1 MLHFLDGNNRAVK
14 LPTYL
19 AGVIDVE
26 DVKGVYNASNHP
38 DVRSGRK
45 SGETI
50 LNEFLTNFE
59 GPGGTKDGK
68 ITVEEFE
75 SYYSNI
81 SASIDDDDYFELM
94 LRNAWH
100 ISGGKGSY
108 ANSTNRRVLVTHDD
122 GRQSVEEIK
131 NDIGLRSNDAAGI
144 ANRLKAQNISA
155 SKVNTSGAVDGTQGS
170 GRGADQS
177 GQPITQKQL
186 QSQYQQQQQS
196 RQQQALERQQ
206 PRPHGRLQQPQDQY
220 QIQPQHQLQ
229 YKVQPERLNQYQQS
243 PRGSSSGS
251 VSSYGSSSQ
260 RMRPKSL
267 GEHLQ

>member
-1 MLHFLDGNNRAVK
+1 M
-14 LPTYL
+14 
-19 AGVIDVE
+19 E
-26 DVKGVYNASNHP
+26 DVRGVYNASKHP
-38 DVRSGRK
+38 DVLSGRK
-45 SGETI
+45 LEETV

-59 GPGGTKDGK
+59 GPGGTKDGI
-68 ITVEEFE
+68 ITIEEFE

-122 GRQSVEEIK
+122 GRQTVEEIK
-131 NDIGLRSNDAAGI
+131 NDIGLRGNDATGI
-144 ANRLKAQNISA
+144 AKRLNAQNISA
-155 SKVNTSGAVDGTQGS
+155 SKVSTTGAVEGSQGR
-170 GRGADQS
+170 GKGADQS
-177 GQPITQKQL
+177 GQPISQKQL

-206 PRPHGRLQQPQDQY
+206 PRPHGRLQQPQEQY
-220 QIQPQHQLQ
+220 QVQVQPQQQHLSQHQ
-229 YKVQPERLNQYQQS
+229 VQPERLYQYQQS

-267 GEHLQ
+267 GEHLR